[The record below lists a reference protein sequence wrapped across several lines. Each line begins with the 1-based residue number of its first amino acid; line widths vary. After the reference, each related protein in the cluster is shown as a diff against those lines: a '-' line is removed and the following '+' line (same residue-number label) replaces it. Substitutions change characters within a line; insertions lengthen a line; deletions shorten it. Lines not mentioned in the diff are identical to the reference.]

1 MKDKL
6 LILVVEE
13 LLDEH
18 YDSQIFSKL
27 DLRLGFQQIK
37 MKEEDVSKTT
47 FRTHERHY
55 KFLAMPFGL
64 TNTPSTF

>member
-6 LILVVEE
+6 FILVVEE
-13 LLDEH
+13 LLDEL

-27 DLRLGFQQIK
+27 DLRLGFHQIR
-37 MKEEDVSKTT
+37 MKEEDVSKTA
-47 FRTHERHY
+47 FITHEGHY
-55 KFLAMPFGL
+55 KFLVMPFDL

>member
-13 LLDEH
+13 LLDEL

-27 DLRLGFQQIK
+27 DLRLGFHQIR
-37 MKEEDVSKTT
+37 MKEEDVSKTA
-47 FRTHERHY
+47 FITHEGHY
-55 KFLAMPFGL
+55 KFLVMPFDL